1 MQAKFHIS
9 KLWKKLKMSM
19 KNIELFK
26 IRNIFLLWMSF
37 TINISKKRKMIEKM
51 TFAEK
56 VLQFNSSLSNETL
69 DLPVEFKVIN
79 PFSMDQKE

>member
-1 MQAKFHIS
+1 
-9 KLWKKLKMSM
+9 
-19 KNIELFK
+19 
-26 IRNIFLLWMSF
+26 
-37 TINISKKRKMIEKM
+37 MIEKM